1 MKNSKNLIILAISLF
16 IAIILLITTFF
27 LLNKSER
34 LTDKNSVKVYFMKS
48 VENADFQLTPV
59 RRKLSP
65 DKSRLST
72 AITELLKGPSE
83 KEKKAGFYTEIPST
97 TKLLELSENVK
108 DIDYSIVIINLSK
121 DFESGGGS
129 TSMSMRLKQLVNTA
143 LDADKVH
150 PVYLQLNGKKVDF
163 IGGEGVIVTQPLSR

>member
-1 MKNSKNLIILAISLF
+1 MKNRKNVIISIIALIG
-16 IAIILLITTFF
+16 AIILISAAF
-27 LLNKSER
+27 LVIKSQK
-34 LTDKNSVKVYFMKS
+34 LTDKNSVKVYFVKS
-48 VENADFQLTPV
+48 VTSTDFRLTPV

-65 DKSRLST
+65 DKSRIST

-97 TKLLELSENVK
+97 TKLIEINENAK
-108 DIDYSIVIINLSK
+108 NIDHSAVIINISK

-129 TSMSMRLKQLVNTA
+129 TSMSMRLKQLANTA

-150 PVYLQLNGKKVDF
+150 PVYLQLDGKKIDF
-163 IGGEGVIVTQPLSR
+163 IGGEGIIVIQPLSR